1 MMLRKFGF
9 EVTLATNGREALEL
23 FSGDPG
29 RFTLVL
35 MDLTMPHMD
44 GRQAFAEMRRLK
56 PDARIILMS
65 GFTEQEAISQFTGKG
80 LADFLQKPFEP
91 DSLARVLQRS
101 LEAS

>member
-1 MMLRKFGF
+1 MGRRAVGVTGRLWRK
-9 EVTLATNGREALEL
+9 VTDDE
-23 FSGDPG
+23 
-29 RFTLVL
+29 
-35 MDLTMPHMD
+35 
-44 GRQAFAEMRRLK
+44 RQAFAEMRRLK